1 MFIEGAFRNPAGWLV
16 ECAVIV
22 FSICCHEWAH
32 ARAALAVGDDTAA
45 RAGHLSLNPLR
56 QMGWMSLAMLAVC
69 GLAWG
74 AVPVDEGRMRG
85 RWAGEL
91 VALAGPAMNLLL
103 WLAFCLGVVVAWHL
117 NAGDAWLNG
126 LYEGALVN
134 FALALLNLLP
144 VPGLDGSRVFRR
156 WLGGFLS
163 FTQGA
168 GGFLIIFLIIFG
180 ARYLF
185 AAADVV
191 TGWVLSV
198 F

>member
-16 ECAVIV
+16 KCAVIV

-32 ARAALAVGDDTAA
+32 ARTALAVGDDTAA

-103 WLAFCLGVVVAWHL
+103 WAAFCLGLVAAWHL

-126 LYEGALVN
+126 LYDGARVN
-134 FALALLNLLP
+134 FALALLNMLP
-144 VPGLDGSRVFRR
+144 VPGLDGSRVFHR
-156 WLGGFLS
+156 WLGRFLT
-163 FTQGA
+163 FVHGA
-168 GGFLIIFLIIFG
+168 GGFLIIFLIFFG
-180 ARYLF
+180 APYLF
-185 AAADVV
+185 TAAEFV
-191 TGWVLSV
+191 TDLVLCAL
-198 F
+198 

>member
-1 MFIEGAFRNPAGWLV
+1 MFIEGAFREPAAWLV

-32 ARAALAVGDDTAA
+32 ARTALAVGDDTAA

-103 WLAFCLGVVVAWHL
+103 WAAFCGGFIAAWHMR
-117 NAGDAWLNG
+117 AGEAWLNG
-126 LYEGALVN
+126 FYQGAVVN
-134 FALALLNLLP
+134 FALALLNMLP

-156 WLGGFLS
+156 WLGRFLAFS
-163 FTQGA
+163 QGA
-168 GGFLIIFLIIFG
+168 GGFLIIFVIIFG
-180 ARYLF
+180 ARFLF
-185 AAADVV
+185 AAAEIV
-191 TGWVLSV
+191 TGWVLEL